1 MKIRLNVRSII
12 TSIII
17 CSVLAFLLASPVVA
31 QTIPSYPSC
40 LNPQGTVKVSYSE
53 GTHGIVGRS
62 GEYKGSDTVYTL
74 NDNQVAQCFCANDG
88 KGIQTNWLKADGMSE
103 AEIQVL
109 KNQGWV
115 YIPNGALWGLS
126 NTPYVA
132 YNTDYSCKGDSTGVG
147 GASDSSG
154 NILGRAFDSIQ
165 ELAGTGNIAT
175 IYALLT
181 AGIASLL
188 VGVIIKRYGQS
199 R

>member
-1 MKIRLNVRSII
+1 MTIRLNARTII
-12 TSIII
+12 TSLIVF
-17 CSVLAFLLASPVVA
+17 SVLAFLLATPVSA

-40 LNPQGTVKVSYSE
+40 LNPQGIVKVSYSE
-53 GTHGIVGRS
+53 GTHGIVGRT

-74 NDNQVAQCFCANDG
+74 NENQIAQCFCASDG
-88 KGIQTNWLKADGMSE
+88 NGIQTNWLKADGMTESQ
-103 AEIQVL
+103 IQVL

-115 YIPNGALWGLS
+115 YIPNGSLWGLS

-132 YNTDYSCKGDSTGVG
+132 YNTDYSCKGDSRGVG

-154 NILGRAFDSIQ
+154 NILGGAFDSIQ

-175 IYALLT
+175 IYGLLA
-181 AGIASLL
+181 AGISSLL
-188 VGVIIKRYGQS
+188 VGVLLKRYGQS